1 MTDFEQIRDQM
12 IEQTIQRRGLDN
24 PRLLAAFRSV
34 PREAFVDPAF
44 ASRAYADAPLAIG
57 SGQTISQPYIV
68 ALMIDAAGV
77 KPGDRVLDVGTG
89 SGYAAAVLA
98 AIGAEVVSIER
109 RPELLVT
116 ARERLERLGYG
127 SVRLVEG
134 DGSDGFA
141 TAAPYDAIIVGAAAN
156 KVPPAFAGQL
166 AEGGRIILPIGPSDG
181 IQQLVSLTRKGE
193 KLIREVICD
202 VRFVPLVAG

>member
-1 MTDFEQIRDQM
+1 MPDFEQRRERM
-12 IEQTIQRRGLDN
+12 VEQTILRRGLDD
-24 PRLLAAFRSV
+24 PTLLAAFRSV
-34 PREAFVDPAF
+34 PREEFVGPQYAND
-44 ASRAYADAPLAIG
+44 AYADAPLAIG

-98 AIGAEVVSIER
+98 EMGADVVSIER
-109 RPELLVT
+109 RPELLAT
-116 ARERLERLGYG
+116 ARERLERLAYG

-134 DGSDGFA
+134 DGSDGFVA
-141 TAAPYDAIIVGAAAN
+141 AAPYDAIIVGAAAK

-181 IQQLVSLTRKGE
+181 IQQLVSLTRNGE